1 MLLCATF
8 RNFIL
13 KLGEAV
19 VSQRRIPTDVIDQ
32 IRSDVNILDIV
43 GQYVQLHRSGS
54 NWFGLCPFHTEKTG
68 SFSVNEPKQFFHCF
82 SCGRGGNVFKFLMEI
97 EDLTFPEAV
106 YRTAELAG
114 IELDAKYLPQ
124 NVAGAEDTQSETGK
138 LKQLYA
144 QAGQLYHHI
153 LVNTKLGQP
162 ALDHLHERGLSDEL
176 IAEFQLGYA
185 PQAEILQA
193 FFHEKKLDDYQTL
206 RKSGLFSEREGED
219 LAERFND
226 RIMFPIRDQ
235 TGSIIAFSGRL
246 LTPDK
251 KLPKYLN
258 SPEGIL
264 FNKRKVLFNFDKAK
278 KTIRH
283 ESKVYLF
290 EGFMD
295 VLAAWRAGIKNGVAS
310 MGTSLTSEQIYLLE
324 QTASK
329 LYICYD
335 GDLPGRKA
343 TKRALELIAP
353 LSKFEL
359 GAILL
364 PEKLDP
370 DEYVRKYGP
379 ENFKDFVTS
388 HERTEL
394 EFYLEYFRVGR
405 NLETESDQL
414 AYITDVLE
422 KVAQVKDPLA
432 RDLTLN
438 RLAKE
443 FELDKNNLTSQLQ
456 ALMQQ
461 VQSEQL
467 KQDQANS
474 LKRSD
479 KVVYSTQ
486 QRQEKKRY
494 SSAEQ
499 AERLLLYRLL
509 HEHDVFLR
517 IKGLA
522 DFSFI
527 HEEYETIFLLAD
539 GYFDRYS
546 EYESASFLDFLK
558 DEHLR
563 QIIISLELG
572 DYGEVNEQEISDCLA
587 FIMQHSPLEEQIKV
601 VKTKLEQAKR
611 LGDAKAIMEQTTK
624 LIELLKKK
632 QTEKSII

>member
-1 MLLCATF
+1 M
-8 RNFIL
+8 
-13 KLGEAV
+13 
-19 VSQRRIPTDVIDQ
+19 PTDVIDQ

-124 NVAGAEDTQSETGK
+124 NAAGAEDTQSETGK
-138 LKQLYA
+138 LKRLYA

-283 ESKVYLF
+283 ESKIYLF

-494 SSAEQ
+494 SPAEQ

-611 LGDAKAIMEQTTK
+611 LGDAKVIMEQTTK

>member
-1 MLLCATF
+1 M
-8 RNFIL
+8 
-13 KLGEAV
+13 
-19 VSQRRIPTDVIDQ
+19 PTDVIDQ

-124 NVAGAEDTQSETGK
+124 NAGAEDTQSETGK
-138 LKQLYA
+138 LKRLYA

-226 RIMFPIRDQ
+226 RIMFPIKDQ

-494 SSAEQ
+494 SPAEQ

-611 LGDAKAIMEQTTK
+611 LGDAKVIIEQTTK

>member
-1 MLLCATF
+1 M
-8 RNFIL
+8 
-13 KLGEAV
+13 

-54 NWFGLCPFHTEKTG
+54 NWFGLCPFHTEKSG

-138 LKQLYA
+138 LKRLYA

-162 ALDHLHERGLSDEL
+162 ALDYLHERGLSDEL

-251 KLPKYLN
+251 KLPKYLH

-494 SSAEQ
+494 SPAEQ

-611 LGDAKAIMEQTTK
+611 LGDAKVIMEQTTK

>member
-1 MLLCATF
+1 M
-8 RNFIL
+8 
-13 KLGEAV
+13 

-32 IRSDVNILDIV
+32 IRSDVNILDII

-114 IELDAKYLPQ
+114 IELDAKYFPQ
-124 NVAGAEDTQSETGK
+124 NIAGAEDTQSETGR

-162 ALDHLHERGLSDEL
+162 ALDYLHERGLSDEL

-206 RKSGLFSEREGED
+206 RKSGLFSEREGEN

-226 RIMFPIRDQ
+226 RIMFPIRNQ
-235 TGSIIAFSGRL
+235 TGQIIAFSGRL

-359 GAILL
+359 GTILL

-394 EFYLEYFRVGR
+394 EFYLEYFRAGR

-422 KVAQVKDPLA
+422 RVAQVKDPLA
-432 RDLTLN
+432 RDLTIN

-456 ALMQQ
+456 VLMQQ

-494 SSAEQ
+494 TPAEQ

-527 HEEYETIFLLAD
+527 HEDYETIFLLAD

-572 DYGEVNEQEISDCLA
+572 DYGESNEQEISDCLA
-587 FIMQHSPLEEQIKV
+587 FIMQHSPLEEQIKAV
-601 VKTKLEQAKR
+601 EAQLEQAKR

>member
-1 MLLCATF
+1 M
-8 RNFIL
+8 
-13 KLGEAV
+13 

-124 NVAGAEDTQSETGK
+124 NAGAEDTQSETGK
-138 LKQLYA
+138 LKRLYA

-162 ALDHLHERGLSDEL
+162 ALDYLHERGLSDEL

-226 RIMFPIRDQ
+226 RIMFPIKDQ

-479 KVVYSTQ
+479 EVVYSTQ

-494 SSAEQ
+494 SPAEQ

-601 VKTKLEQAKR
+601 VKTQLEQAKR

>member
-1 MLLCATF
+1 M
-8 RNFIL
+8 
-13 KLGEAV
+13 

-124 NVAGAEDTQSETGK
+124 NAGAEDTQSETGK
-138 LKQLYA
+138 LKRLYA

-162 ALDHLHERGLSDEL
+162 ALDYLHERGLSDEL

-226 RIMFPIRDQ
+226 RIMFPIKDQ

-494 SSAEQ
+494 SPAEQ

-601 VKTKLEQAKR
+601 VKTQLEQAKR

-632 QTEKSII
+632 HTEKSII

>member
-1 MLLCATF
+1 M
-8 RNFIL
+8 
-13 KLGEAV
+13 

-32 IRSDVNILDIV
+32 IRSDVNILDII

-124 NVAGAEDTQSETGK
+124 NIAGAEDTQSETGR

-162 ALDHLHERGLSDEL
+162 ALDYLHERGLSDEL

-206 RKSGLFSEREGED
+206 RKSGLFSEREGEN

-226 RIMFPIRDQ
+226 RIMFPIRNQ
-235 TGSIIAFSGRL
+235 TGQIIAFSGRL

-359 GAILL
+359 GTILL

-394 EFYLEYFRVGR
+394 EFYLEYFRAGR

-422 KVAQVKDPLA
+422 RVAQVKDPLA
-432 RDLTLN
+432 RDLTIN

-494 SSAEQ
+494 TPAEQ

-527 HEEYETIFLLAD
+527 HEDYETIFLLAD

-572 DYGEVNEQEISDCLA
+572 DYGESNEQEISDCLE
-587 FIMQHSPLEEQIKV
+587 FIMQHSPLEEQIKAV
-601 VKTKLEQAKR
+601 EAQLEQAKR

>member
-1 MLLCATF
+1 M
-8 RNFIL
+8 
-13 KLGEAV
+13 

-124 NVAGAEDTQSETGK
+124 NTAGAEDTQSETGK

-162 ALDHLHERGLSDEL
+162 ALDYLHERGLSDEL

-343 TKRALELIAP
+343 TKRVLELIAP

-494 SSAEQ
+494 SPAEQ

-601 VKTKLEQAKR
+601 VKTQLEQAKR

>member
-1 MLLCATF
+1 M
-8 RNFIL
+8 
-13 KLGEAV
+13 
-19 VSQRRIPTDVIDQ
+19 IDQ
-32 IRSDVNILDIV
+32 IRSDVNILDII

-124 NVAGAEDTQSETGK
+124 NIAGAEDTQSETGR

-162 ALDHLHERGLSDEL
+162 ALDYLHERGLSDEL

-206 RKSGLFSEREGED
+206 RKSGLFSEREGEN

-226 RIMFPIRDQ
+226 RIMFPIRNQ
-235 TGSIIAFSGRL
+235 TGQIIAFSGRL

-359 GAILL
+359 GTILL

-394 EFYLEYFRVGR
+394 EFYLEYFRAGR

-422 KVAQVKDPLA
+422 RVAQVKDPLA
-432 RDLTLN
+432 RDLTIN

-494 SSAEQ
+494 TPAEQ

-527 HEEYETIFLLAD
+527 HEDYETIFLLAD

-572 DYGEVNEQEISDCLA
+572 DYGESNEQEISDCLA
-587 FIMQHSPLEEQIKV
+587 FIMQHSPLEEQIKAV
-601 VKTKLEQAKR
+601 EAQLEQAKR

>member
-1 MLLCATF
+1 M
-8 RNFIL
+8 
-13 KLGEAV
+13 

-32 IRSDVNILDIV
+32 IRSDVNILDII

-124 NVAGAEDTQSETGK
+124 NIAGAEDTQSETGR

-162 ALDHLHERGLSDEL
+162 ALDYLHERGLSDEL

-206 RKSGLFSEREGED
+206 RKSGLFSEREGEN

-226 RIMFPIRDQ
+226 RIMFPIRNQ
-235 TGSIIAFSGRL
+235 TGQIIAFSGRL

-353 LSKFEL
+353 LSNFEL
-359 GAILL
+359 GTILL

-394 EFYLEYFRVGR
+394 EFYLEYFRAGR

-422 KVAQVKDPLA
+422 RVAQVKDPLA
-432 RDLTLN
+432 RDLTIN

-494 SSAEQ
+494 TPAEQ

-527 HEEYETIFLLAD
+527 HEDYETIFLLAD

-572 DYGEVNEQEISDCLA
+572 DYGESNEQEISDCLA
-587 FIMQHSPLEEQIKV
+587 FIMQHSPLEEQIKAV
-601 VKTKLEQAKR
+601 EAQLEQAKR

>member
-1 MLLCATF
+1 M
-8 RNFIL
+8 
-13 KLGEAV
+13 
-19 VSQRRIPTDVIDQ
+19 VSQRRIPNDVIDQ

-138 LKQLYA
+138 LKRLYA

-162 ALDHLHERGLSDEL
+162 ALDYLHERGLSDEL

-494 SSAEQ
+494 SPAEQ

-611 LGDAKAIMEQTTK
+611 LGDAKVIMEQTTK

>member
-1 MLLCATF
+1 M
-8 RNFIL
+8 
-13 KLGEAV
+13 

-32 IRSDVNILDIV
+32 IRSDVNILDII

-124 NVAGAEDTQSETGK
+124 NIAGAEDTQSETGR

-162 ALDHLHERGLSDEL
+162 ALDYLHERGLSDEL

-206 RKSGLFSEREGED
+206 RKSGLFSEREGEN

-226 RIMFPIRDQ
+226 RIMFPIRNQ
-235 TGSIIAFSGRL
+235 TGQIIAFSGRL

-359 GAILL
+359 GTILL

-394 EFYLEYFRVGR
+394 EFYLEYFRAGR

-422 KVAQVKDPLA
+422 RVAQVKDPLA
-432 RDLTLN
+432 RDLTIN

-494 SSAEQ
+494 TPAEQ

-527 HEEYETIFLLAD
+527 HEDYETIFLLAD

-572 DYGEVNEQEISDCLA
+572 DYGESNEQEISDCLA
-587 FIMQHSPLEEQIKV
+587 FIMQHSPLEEQIKAV
-601 VKTKLEQAKR
+601 EAQLEQAKR

>member
-1 MLLCATF
+1 M
-8 RNFIL
+8 
-13 KLGEAV
+13 

-32 IRSDVNILDIV
+32 IRADVNILDIV

-106 YRTAELAG
+106 YRTAKLAG

-138 LKQLYA
+138 LKRLYA

-494 SSAEQ
+494 SPAEQ

-611 LGDAKAIMEQTTK
+611 LGDAKVIMEQTTK

>member
-1 MLLCATF
+1 M
-8 RNFIL
+8 
-13 KLGEAV
+13 

-124 NVAGAEDTQSETGK
+124 NAGAEDTQSETGK
-138 LKQLYA
+138 LKRLYA

-153 LVNTKLGQP
+153 LVNTKLGKP
-162 ALDHLHERGLSDEL
+162 ALDYLHERGLSDEL

-226 RIMFPIRDQ
+226 RIMFPIKDQ

-494 SSAEQ
+494 SPAEQ

-601 VKTKLEQAKR
+601 VKTQLEQAKR

>member
-1 MLLCATF
+1 M
-8 RNFIL
+8 
-13 KLGEAV
+13 
-19 VSQRRIPTDVIDQ
+19 IDQ
-32 IRSDVNILDIV
+32 IRSDVNILDII

-124 NVAGAEDTQSETGK
+124 NIAGAEDTQSETGR

-162 ALDHLHERGLSDEL
+162 ALDYLHERGLSDEL

-206 RKSGLFSEREGED
+206 RKSGLFSEREGEN

-226 RIMFPIRDQ
+226 RIMFPIRNQ
-235 TGSIIAFSGRL
+235 TGQIIAFSGRL

-359 GAILL
+359 GTILL

-394 EFYLEYFRVGR
+394 EFYLEYFRAGR

-422 KVAQVKDPLA
+422 RVAQVKDPLA
-432 RDLTLN
+432 RDLTIN

-456 ALMQQ
+456 VLMQQ

-494 SSAEQ
+494 TPAEQ

-527 HEEYETIFLLAD
+527 HEDYETIFLLAD

-572 DYGEVNEQEISDCLA
+572 DYGESNEQEISDCLA
-587 FIMQHSPLEEQIKV
+587 FIMQHSPLEEQIKAV
-601 VKTKLEQAKR
+601 EAQLGQAKR

>member
-1 MLLCATF
+1 M
-8 RNFIL
+8 
-13 KLGEAV
+13 

-32 IRSDVNILDIV
+32 IRSDVNILDII

-106 YRTAELAG
+106 YRTAELSG

-124 NVAGAEDTQSETGK
+124 NAGAEDTQSETGK
-138 LKQLYA
+138 LKRLYA

-162 ALDHLHERGLSDEL
+162 ALDYLHERGLSDEL

-494 SSAEQ
+494 SPAEQ

-601 VKTKLEQAKR
+601 VKTQLEQAKR

>member
-1 MLLCATF
+1 M
-8 RNFIL
+8 
-13 KLGEAV
+13 
-19 VSQRRIPTDVIDQ
+19 IDQ
-32 IRSDVNILDIV
+32 IRSDVNILDII

-124 NVAGAEDTQSETGK
+124 NIAGAEDTQSETGR

-162 ALDHLHERGLSDEL
+162 ALYYLHERGLSDEL

-206 RKSGLFSEREGED
+206 RKSGLFSEREGEN

-226 RIMFPIRDQ
+226 RIMFPIRNQ
-235 TGSIIAFSGRL
+235 TGQIIAFSGRL

-359 GAILL
+359 GTILL

-394 EFYLEYFRVGR
+394 EFYLEYFRAGR

-422 KVAQVKDPLA
+422 RVAQVKDPLA
-432 RDLTLN
+432 RDLTIN

-494 SSAEQ
+494 TPAEQ

-527 HEEYETIFLLAD
+527 HEDYETIFLLAD

-572 DYGEVNEQEISDCLA
+572 DYGESNEQEISDCLA
-587 FIMQHSPLEEQIKV
+587 FIMQHSPLEEQIKAV
-601 VKTKLEQAKR
+601 EAQLEQAKR
-611 LGDAKAIMEQTTK
+611 LGDAKVIMEQTTK

>member
-1 MLLCATF
+1 M
-8 RNFIL
+8 
-13 KLGEAV
+13 

-106 YRTAELAG
+106 YRTAELSG

-138 LKQLYA
+138 LKRLYA

-162 ALDHLHERGLSDEL
+162 ALDYLHERGLSDEL

-494 SSAEQ
+494 SPAEQ

-611 LGDAKAIMEQTTK
+611 LGDAKVIMEQTTK

>member
-1 MLLCATF
+1 M
-8 RNFIL
+8 
-13 KLGEAV
+13 

-32 IRSDVNILDIV
+32 IRADVNILDIV

-138 LKQLYA
+138 LKRLYA

-494 SSAEQ
+494 SPAEQ

-601 VKTKLEQAKR
+601 VKTKLEQARR
-611 LGDAKAIMEQTTK
+611 LGDAKVIMEQTTK

>member
-1 MLLCATF
+1 M
-8 RNFIL
+8 
-13 KLGEAV
+13 

-106 YRTAELAG
+106 YRTAELSG

-124 NVAGAEDTQSETGK
+124 NAGAEDTQSETGK
-138 LKQLYA
+138 LKRLYA

-162 ALDHLHERGLSDEL
+162 ALDYLHERGLSDEL

-479 KVVYSTQ
+479 EVVYSTQ

-494 SSAEQ
+494 SPAEQ

-601 VKTKLEQAKR
+601 VKTQLEQAKR

>member
-1 MLLCATF
+1 M
-8 RNFIL
+8 
-13 KLGEAV
+13 

-138 LKQLYA
+138 LKRLYA

-162 ALDHLHERGLSDEL
+162 ALDYLHERGLSDEL

-494 SSAEQ
+494 SPAEQ

-611 LGDAKAIMEQTTK
+611 LGDAKVIMEHTTK

>member
-1 MLLCATF
+1 M
-8 RNFIL
+8 
-13 KLGEAV
+13 
-19 VSQRRIPTDVIDQ
+19 IDQ
-32 IRSDVNILDIV
+32 IRSDVNILDII

-124 NVAGAEDTQSETGK
+124 NIVGAEDTQSETGR

-162 ALDHLHERGLSDEL
+162 ALDYLHERGLSDEL

-206 RKSGLFSEREGED
+206 RKSGLFSECEGEN

-226 RIMFPIRDQ
+226 RIMFPIRNQ
-235 TGSIIAFSGRL
+235 TGQIIAFSGRL

-359 GAILL
+359 GTILL

-394 EFYLEYFRVGR
+394 EFYLEYFRAGR

-422 KVAQVKDPLA
+422 RVAQVKDPLA
-432 RDLTLN
+432 RDLTIN

-474 LKRSD
+474 LKRLD

-494 SSAEQ
+494 TPAEQ

-527 HEEYETIFLLAD
+527 HEDYETIFLLAD

-572 DYGEVNEQEISDCLA
+572 DYGESNEQEISDCLA
-587 FIMQHSPLEEQIKV
+587 FIMQHSPLEEQIKAV
-601 VKTKLEQAKR
+601 EAQLEQAKR

>member
-1 MLLCATF
+1 M
-8 RNFIL
+8 
-13 KLGEAV
+13 
-19 VSQRRIPTDVIDQ
+19 IDQ

-124 NVAGAEDTQSETGK
+124 NVAGAEDTQSETGR

-162 ALDHLHERGLSDEL
+162 ALDYLHERGLSDEL

-206 RKSGLFSEREGED
+206 RKSGLFSEREGEN

-226 RIMFPIRDQ
+226 RIMFPIRNQ
-235 TGSIIAFSGRL
+235 TGQIIAFSGRL

-359 GAILL
+359 GTILL

-394 EFYLEYFRVGR
+394 EFYLEYFRAGR

-432 RDLTLN
+432 RDLTIN

-494 SSAEQ
+494 TPAEQ

-527 HEEYETIFLLAD
+527 HEDYETIFLLAD

-572 DYGEVNEQEISDCLA
+572 DYGESNEQEISDCLA
-587 FIMQHSPLEEQIKV
+587 FIMQHSPLEEQIKAV
-601 VKTKLEQAKR
+601 ENQLEQAKR

>member
-1 MLLCATF
+1 M
-8 RNFIL
+8 
-13 KLGEAV
+13 

-124 NVAGAEDTQSETGK
+124 NSAGTEDTQSETGR

-162 ALDHLHERGLSDEL
+162 ALDYLHERGLSDEL

-185 PQAEILQA
+185 PQAELLQA

-206 RKSGLFSEREGED
+206 RKSGLFSERQGEE

-226 RIMFPIRDQ
+226 RIMFPIRNQ
-235 TGSIIAFSGRL
+235 TGQIIAFSGRL

-394 EFYLEYFRVGR
+394 EFYLEYFRAGR

-494 SSAEQ
+494 TPAEQ

-527 HEEYETIFLLAD
+527 HEDYETIFLLAD

-572 DYGEVNEQEISDCLA
+572 DYGESNEQEISDCLA
-587 FIMQHSPLEEQIKV
+587 FIMQHSPLEEQIKAV
-601 VKTKLEQAKR
+601 EAQLEQAKR

>member
-1 MLLCATF
+1 M
-8 RNFIL
+8 
-13 KLGEAV
+13 

-32 IRSDVNILDIV
+32 IRSDVNILDII

-114 IELDAKYLPQ
+114 IELDTKYLPR
-124 NVAGAEDTQSETGK
+124 NVAGAEDTQSETSR

-162 ALDHLHERGLSDEL
+162 ALDYLHERGLSDEL

-206 RKSGLFSEREGED
+206 RKSGLFSEREGEN
-219 LAERFND
+219 LAERFNG
-226 RIMFPIRDQ
+226 RIMFPIRNQ
-235 TGSIIAFSGRL
+235 TGQIIAFSGRL

-359 GAILL
+359 GTILL

-394 EFYLEYFRVGR
+394 EFYLEYFRAGR

-432 RDLTLN
+432 RDLTIN

-494 SSAEQ
+494 TPAEQ

-517 IKGLA
+517 VKGLA

-527 HEEYETIFLLAD
+527 HEDYETIFLLAD

-572 DYGEVNEQEISDCLA
+572 DYGESNEQEISDCLA
-587 FIMQHSPLEEQIKV
+587 FIMQHSPLEEQIKAV
-601 VKTKLEQAKR
+601 EAQLEQAKR

>member
-1 MLLCATF
+1 
-8 RNFIL
+8 
-13 KLGEAV
+13 V

-138 LKQLYA
+138 LKRLYA

-162 ALDHLHERGLSDEL
+162 ALDYLHERGLSDEL
-176 IAEFQLGYA
+176 IAEFKLGYA

-246 LTPDK
+246 LTTDK

-494 SSAEQ
+494 SPAEQ

-611 LGDAKAIMEQTTK
+611 LGDAKVIMEQTTK

>member
-1 MLLCATF
+1 M
-8 RNFIL
+8 
-13 KLGEAV
+13 

-124 NVAGAEDTQSETGK
+124 NAAGTEDTQSETGR

-162 ALDHLHERGLSDEL
+162 ALDYLHERGLSDEL

-185 PQAEILQA
+185 PQAELLQA

-206 RKSGLFSEREGED
+206 RKSGLFSERQGEE

-226 RIMFPIRDQ
+226 RIMFPIRNQ
-235 TGSIIAFSGRL
+235 TGQIIAFSGRL

-394 EFYLEYFRVGR
+394 EFYLEYFRAGR

-494 SSAEQ
+494 TPAEQ

-527 HEEYETIFLLAD
+527 HEDYETIFLLAD

-563 QIIISLELG
+563 QIIISLEMG
-572 DYGEVNEQEISDCLA
+572 DYGESNEQEISDCLA
-587 FIMQHSPLEEQIKV
+587 FIMQHSPLEEQIKAV
-601 VKTKLEQAKR
+601 EAQLEQAKR

>member
-1 MLLCATF
+1 M
-8 RNFIL
+8 
-13 KLGEAV
+13 
-19 VSQRRIPTDVIDQ
+19 IDQ
-32 IRSDVNILDIV
+32 IRSDVNILDII

-124 NVAGAEDTQSETGK
+124 NIAGAEDTQSETGR

-162 ALDHLHERGLSDEL
+162 ALDYLHERGLSDEL

-206 RKSGLFSEREGED
+206 RKSGLFSEREGEN

-226 RIMFPIRDQ
+226 RIMFPIRNQ
-235 TGSIIAFSGRL
+235 TGQIIAFSGRL

-359 GAILL
+359 GTILL

-394 EFYLEYFRVGR
+394 EFYLEYFRAGR

-422 KVAQVKDPLA
+422 RVAQVKDPLA
-432 RDLTLN
+432 RDLTIN

-494 SSAEQ
+494 TPAEQ

-527 HEEYETIFLLAD
+527 HEDYETIFLLAD

-563 QIIISLELG
+563 QIIISLELS
-572 DYGEVNEQEISDCLA
+572 DYGESNEQEISDCLA
-587 FIMQHSPLEEQIKV
+587 FIMQHSPLEEQIKAV
-601 VKTKLEQAKR
+601 EAQLEQAKR

>member
-1 MLLCATF
+1 M
-8 RNFIL
+8 
-13 KLGEAV
+13 
-19 VSQRRIPTDVIDQ
+19 VSQRRIPTDVIDH

-114 IELDAKYLPQ
+114 IELDTKYLPQ
-124 NVAGAEDTQSETGK
+124 NVAGAEDTQSETGR

-162 ALDHLHERGLSDEL
+162 ALDYLHERGLSDEL

-206 RKSGLFSEREGED
+206 RKSGLFSEREGEN

-226 RIMFPIRDQ
+226 RIMFPIRNQ
-235 TGSIIAFSGRL
+235 TGQIIAFSGRL

-258 SPEGIL
+258 SPEGTL

-359 GAILL
+359 GTILL

-394 EFYLEYFRVGR
+394 EFYLEYFRAGR

-432 RDLTLN
+432 RDLTIN

-494 SSAEQ
+494 TPAEQ

-527 HEEYETIFLLAD
+527 HEDYETIFLLAD

-572 DYGEVNEQEISDCLA
+572 DYGESNEQEISDCLA
-587 FIMQHSPLEEQIKV
+587 FIMQHSPLEEQIKAV
-601 VKTKLEQAKR
+601 ENQLEQAKR

>member
-1 MLLCATF
+1 M
-8 RNFIL
+8 
-13 KLGEAV
+13 

-32 IRSDVNILDIV
+32 IRSDVNILDII

-124 NVAGAEDTQSETGK
+124 NIAGAEDTQSETGR

-162 ALDHLHERGLSDEL
+162 ALDYLHERGLSDEL

-206 RKSGLFSEREGED
+206 RKSGLFSEREGEN

-226 RIMFPIRDQ
+226 RIMFPIRNQ
-235 TGSIIAFSGRL
+235 TGQIIAFSGRL

-359 GAILL
+359 GTILL

-394 EFYLEYFRVGR
+394 EFYLEYFRAGR

-422 KVAQVKDPLA
+422 RVAQVKDPLA
-432 RDLTLN
+432 RDLTIN

-456 ALMQQ
+456 VLMQQ

-494 SSAEQ
+494 TPAEQ

-527 HEEYETIFLLAD
+527 HEDYETIFLLAD

-572 DYGEVNEQEISDCLA
+572 DYGESNEQEISDCLA
-587 FIMQHSPLEEQIKV
+587 FIMQHSPLEEQIKAV
-601 VKTKLEQAKR
+601 EAQLEQAKR

>member
-1 MLLCATF
+1 M
-8 RNFIL
+8 
-13 KLGEAV
+13 
-19 VSQRRIPTDVIDQ
+19 IDQ
-32 IRSDVNILDIV
+32 IRSDVNILDII

-124 NVAGAEDTQSETGK
+124 NIAGAEDTQSETGR

-162 ALDHLHERGLSDEL
+162 ALDYLHERGLSDEL

-206 RKSGLFSEREGED
+206 RKSGLFSEREGEN

-226 RIMFPIRDQ
+226 RIMFPIRNQ
-235 TGSIIAFSGRL
+235 TGQIIAFSGRL

-359 GAILL
+359 GTILS

-394 EFYLEYFRVGR
+394 EFYLEYFRAGR

-422 KVAQVKDPLA
+422 RVAQVKDPLA
-432 RDLTLN
+432 RDLTIN

-494 SSAEQ
+494 TPAEQ

-527 HEEYETIFLLAD
+527 HEDYETIFLLAD

-563 QIIISLELG
+563 QIIISLELS
-572 DYGEVNEQEISDCLA
+572 DYGESNEQEISDCLA
-587 FIMQHSPLEEQIKV
+587 FIMQHSPLEEQIKAV
-601 VKTKLEQAKR
+601 EAQLEQAKR

>member
-1 MLLCATF
+1 M
-8 RNFIL
+8 
-13 KLGEAV
+13 

-106 YRTAELAG
+106 YRTAELSG

-124 NVAGAEDTQSETGK
+124 NAGAEDTQSETGK
-138 LKQLYA
+138 LKRLYA

-162 ALDHLHERGLSDEL
+162 ALDYLHERGLSDEL

-310 MGTSLTSEQIYLLE
+310 MGTSLTSEQIYLVE

-494 SSAEQ
+494 SPAEQ

-611 LGDAKAIMEQTTK
+611 LGDAKVIMEQTTK

>member
-1 MLLCATF
+1 M
-8 RNFIL
+8 
-13 KLGEAV
+13 
-19 VSQRRIPTDVIDQ
+19 IDQ
-32 IRSDVNILDIV
+32 IRSDVNILDII

-124 NVAGAEDTQSETGK
+124 NIAGAEDTQSETGR

-162 ALDHLHERGLSDEL
+162 ALDYLHERGLSDEL

-206 RKSGLFSEREGED
+206 RKSGLFSEREGEN

-226 RIMFPIRDQ
+226 RIMFPIRNQ
-235 TGSIIAFSGRL
+235 TGQIIAFSGRL

-359 GAILL
+359 GTILL

-394 EFYLEYFRVGR
+394 EFYLEYFRAGR

-422 KVAQVKDPLA
+422 RVAQVKDPLA
-432 RDLTLN
+432 RNLTIN

-494 SSAEQ
+494 TPAEQ

-527 HEEYETIFLLAD
+527 HEDYETIFLLAD

-572 DYGEVNEQEISDCLA
+572 DYGESNEQEISDCLA
-587 FIMQHSPLEEQIKV
+587 FIMQHSPLEEQIKAV
-601 VKTKLEQAKR
+601 EAQLEQAKR

>member
-1 MLLCATF
+1 M
-8 RNFIL
+8 
-13 KLGEAV
+13 
-19 VSQRRIPTDVIDQ
+19 VSQRRIPTNVIDQ
-32 IRSDVNILDIV
+32 IRSDVNILDII

-124 NVAGAEDTQSETGK
+124 NIAGAEDTQSETGR

-162 ALDHLHERGLSDEL
+162 ALDYLHERGLSDEL

-206 RKSGLFSEREGED
+206 RKSGLFSEREGEN

-226 RIMFPIRDQ
+226 RIMFPIRNQ
-235 TGSIIAFSGRL
+235 TGQIIAFSGRL

-359 GAILL
+359 GTILL

-394 EFYLEYFRVGR
+394 EFYLEYFRAGR

-422 KVAQVKDPLA
+422 RVAQVKDPLA
-432 RDLTLN
+432 RDLTIN

-494 SSAEQ
+494 TPAEQ

-527 HEEYETIFLLAD
+527 HEDYETIFLLAD

-572 DYGEVNEQEISDCLA
+572 DYGESNEQEISDCLA
-587 FIMQHSPLEEQIKV
+587 FIMQHSPLEEQIKAV
-601 VKTKLEQAKR
+601 EAQLEQAKR

>member
-1 MLLCATF
+1 M
-8 RNFIL
+8 
-13 KLGEAV
+13 

-106 YRTAELAG
+106 YRTAELSG

-124 NVAGAEDTQSETGK
+124 NAGAEDTQSETGK
-138 LKQLYA
+138 LKRLYA

-162 ALDHLHERGLSDEL
+162 ALDYLHERGLSDEL

-226 RIMFPIRDQ
+226 RIMFPIKDQ

-379 ENFKDFVTS
+379 ENFKDFMTS

-494 SSAEQ
+494 SPAEQ

-601 VKTKLEQAKR
+601 VKTQLEQAKR

>member
-1 MLLCATF
+1 M
-8 RNFIL
+8 
-13 KLGEAV
+13 

-106 YRTAELAG
+106 YRTAELSG

-124 NVAGAEDTQSETGK
+124 NAGAEDTQSETGK
-138 LKQLYA
+138 LKRLYA

-162 ALDHLHERGLSDEL
+162 ALDYLHERGLSDEL

-494 SSAEQ
+494 SPAEQ

-601 VKTKLEQAKR
+601 VKTQLEQAKR

>member
-1 MLLCATF
+1 M
-8 RNFIL
+8 
-13 KLGEAV
+13 

-32 IRSDVNILDIV
+32 IRSDVNILDII

-124 NVAGAEDTQSETGK
+124 NIAGAEDTQSETGR

-162 ALDHLHERGLSDEL
+162 ALYYLHERGLSDEL

-206 RKSGLFSEREGED
+206 RKSGLFSEREGEN

-226 RIMFPIRDQ
+226 RIMFPIRNQ
-235 TGSIIAFSGRL
+235 TGQIIAFSGRL

-359 GAILL
+359 GTILL

-394 EFYLEYFRVGR
+394 EFYLEYFRAGR

-422 KVAQVKDPLA
+422 RVAQVKDPLA
-432 RDLTLN
+432 RDLTIN

-494 SSAEQ
+494 TPAEQ

-527 HEEYETIFLLAD
+527 HEDYETIFLLAD

-572 DYGEVNEQEISDCLA
+572 DYGESNEQEISDCLA
-587 FIMQHSPLEEQIKV
+587 FIMQHSPLEEQIKAV
-601 VKTKLEQAKR
+601 EAQLEQAKR

>member
-1 MLLCATF
+1 M
-8 RNFIL
+8 
-13 KLGEAV
+13 
-19 VSQRRIPTDVIDQ
+19 IDQ

-124 NVAGAEDTQSETGK
+124 NTTGAEDTQSETGR

-162 ALDHLHERGLSDEL
+162 ALDYLHERGLSDEL

-185 PQAEILQA
+185 PQAELLQA

-206 RKSGLFSEREGED
+206 RKSGLFSERQGEE

-226 RIMFPIRDQ
+226 RIMFPIRNQ
-235 TGSIIAFSGRL
+235 TGQIIAFSGRL

-394 EFYLEYFRVGR
+394 EFYLEYFRAGR

-494 SSAEQ
+494 TPAEQ

-527 HEEYETIFLLAD
+527 HEDYETIFLLAD

-572 DYGEVNEQEISDCLA
+572 DYGESNEQEISDCLA
-587 FIMQHSPLEEQIKV
+587 FIMQHSPLEEQIKAV
-601 VKTKLEQAKR
+601 EAQLEQAKR

>member
-1 MLLCATF
+1 M
-8 RNFIL
+8 
-13 KLGEAV
+13 

-138 LKQLYA
+138 LKRLYA

-162 ALDHLHERGLSDEL
+162 ALDYLHERGLSDEL

-479 KVVYSTQ
+479 KVVYITQ

-494 SSAEQ
+494 SPAEQ

-611 LGDAKAIMEQTTK
+611 LGDAKVIMEQTTK